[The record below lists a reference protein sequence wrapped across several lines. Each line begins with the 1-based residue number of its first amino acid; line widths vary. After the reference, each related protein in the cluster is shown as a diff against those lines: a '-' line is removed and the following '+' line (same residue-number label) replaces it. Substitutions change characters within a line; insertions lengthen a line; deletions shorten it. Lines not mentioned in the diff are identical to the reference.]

1 VKAAGVPENPDD
13 CPCVVDAQ
21 CFGGGGP
28 GKGNIDRGESAAAQE
43 EAMLVVTRIE
53 KRAGDQPR
61 VVDAMCLGDAG
72 GQGIIDR
79 AEDIDGHVCRLLIA
93 GARLP
98 SGHRVATARPQSY
111 VRPRKLAK
119 DAASVKKAY
128 RRRAEL

>member
-79 AEDIDGHVCRLLIA
+79 AEDIDGHVVASSSPACARCR
-93 GARLP
+93 
-98 SGHRVATARPQSY
+98 VTAS
-111 VRPRKLAK
+111 RPRGRNHTYGLE
-119 DAASVKKAY
+119 S
-128 RRRAEL
+128 